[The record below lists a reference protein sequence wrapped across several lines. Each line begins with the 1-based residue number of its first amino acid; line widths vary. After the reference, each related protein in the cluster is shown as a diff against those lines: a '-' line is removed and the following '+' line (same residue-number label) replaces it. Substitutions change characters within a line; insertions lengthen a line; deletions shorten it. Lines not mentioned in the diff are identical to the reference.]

1 MVDLV
6 LFDASTL
13 TDAAIRQ
20 VVGAVLERGAHLA
33 AIADRADVADALSAA
48 GEQDR
53 FDLWFAGSTGQWPF
67 DRAARMTGVEPE
79 HTLFVSTE
87 PGARQAAEQAGI
99 RTLDPHQDDIDRYL
113 G

>member
-6 LFDASTL
+6 LFDASAL
-13 TDAAIRQ
+13 TDATIREA
-20 VVGAVLERGAHLA
+20 VSAVLERGAHLA
-33 AIADRADVADALSAA
+33 AIADRADVADILTAA
-48 GEQDR
+48 GEQER
-53 FDLWFAGSTGQWPF
+53 FDLWFADGSGQWPF

-87 PGARQAAEQAGI
+87 SDARSAAEQAGI
-99 RTLDPHQDDIDRYL
+99 RTLDPHHDDIDRYL